1 MEDVNPAIASAHF
14 LGVQL
19 GQLVNLGAKEA
30 VDRLDQMVFFMNI
43 FINNYITLGKPG
55 IDGLQGKPGPA
66 GEPGPK
72 GECGACGIP
81 G

>member
-1 MEDVNPAIASAHF
+1 
-14 LGVQL
+14 
-19 GQLVNLGAKEA
+19 
-30 VDRLDQMVFFMNI
+30 MNN
-43 FINNYITLGKPG
+43 FIVIYIYKPLGKPG